1 MIKLKREEV
10 TKKVGHTAKS
20 NKTVVHIQFSVDA
33 WKQIKERAA
42 ATGMTASSFVRVAS
56 LAACE
61 K

>member
-1 MIKLKREEV
+1 MVKVKQKVKGNE
-10 TKKVGHTAKS
+10 VGHTNKS
-20 NKTVVHIQFSVDA
+20 DKTVVHIQFSVDA